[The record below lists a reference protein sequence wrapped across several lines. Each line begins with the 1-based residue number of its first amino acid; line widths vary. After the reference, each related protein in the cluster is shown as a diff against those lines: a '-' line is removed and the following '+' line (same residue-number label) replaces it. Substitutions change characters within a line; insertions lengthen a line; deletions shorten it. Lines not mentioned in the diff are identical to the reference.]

1 MIRKARLVEI
11 VGDRAS
17 VTFDEASII
26 RNVPVIGDPK
36 RLSLNSVVYV
46 QYVDERPVL
55 LASGSQATQL
65 SSSALATGGTHPHA
79 MVYHTDEIAWHVGL
93 SGAEL
98 HAAKLPIA
106 ASGIELEEIGT
117 ATYDD
122 VQDKFNNTGSAGYIN
137 GGEITDSG
145 SGQIDIATLQ
155 GYIRSSDSEIGTI
168 KAFDLTGVINF
179 ALTDQQTNYIYV
191 DYDGGTPVVKKT
203 TTRSD
208 IKQTWQFTLGRVF
221 RDGNDL
227 HIVQAGVQLANYM
240 REDYERLLAV
250 RGFEQSSGGT
260 ISETGNR
267 YIESDAGEFYLGHNI
282 VTTAG
287 VDTSGAP
294 TFTRHYHVAAAWAS
308 DQKSQICAAAYQYDN
323 GTQLTNLSN
332 NKYGVWWVYIHMD
345 GDLHV
350 VVGGGNYTLSEAQAS
365 TPPATPEIVGDFS
378 ILAAR
383 IILEEDGTNFTAV
396 ASAYLSAFNPA
407 GGIDHNDTSNKQG
420 GTTDEY
426 YHFTTS
432 EHTELSE
439 WLDNVVLGSSG
450 EIQLPNTALRL
461 LDTGGD
467 HYLTLKPN
475 EDLDANY
482 TLNIVVNDGDR
493 TIDLGGNFTI
503 DATASITGG
512 GSIDGEEIGRAHV

>member
-1 MIRKARLVEI
+1 MTRLRYRLPPRQIREAKLIAISGNQCSITFDGVKVIKGVTVVGDAELLTLNRTVLVEFIQNRPI
-11 VGDRAS
+11 VLAGGPSPTAGTGSMIQTQSAAAITNVVLS
-17 VTFDEASII
+17 VEADTFLSIDSSQI
-26 RNVPVIGDPK
+26 LDLDIQSINTFFAGP
-36 RLSLNSVVYV
+36 
-46 QYVDERPVL
+46 
-55 LASGSQATQL
+55 ASGSAQKPEFRAL
-65 SSSALATGGTHPHA
+65 STNDLPTITAS
-79 MVYHTDEIAWHVGL
+79 MVEVD
-93 SGAEL
+93 
-98 HAAKLPIA
+98 
-106 ASGIELEEIGT
+106 EIGT

-227 HIVQAGVQLANYM
+227 HIVQAGVQLANYA

-439 WLDNVVLGSSG
+439 
-450 EIQLPNTALRL
+450 
-461 LDTGGD
+461 
-467 HYLTLKPN
+467 
-475 EDLDANY
+475 
-482 TLNIVVNDGDR
+482 
-493 TIDLGGNFTI
+493 
-503 DATASITGG
+503 
-512 GSIDGEEIGRAHV
+512 